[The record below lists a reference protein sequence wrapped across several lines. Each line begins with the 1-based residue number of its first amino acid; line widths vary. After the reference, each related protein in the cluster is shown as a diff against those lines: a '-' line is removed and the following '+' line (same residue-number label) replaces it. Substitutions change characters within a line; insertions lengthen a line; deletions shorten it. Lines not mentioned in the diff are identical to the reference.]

1 MFSKCAKAL
10 SGTALLMAELVAPA
24 EVAPPLDVDEEFGD
38 SAFNG
43 GVSVLADGVKSA
55 EPVSAFEPAAADP
68 EAEKDEVAPA
78 PLPPVDAL
86 DWIYI

>member
-1 MFSKCAKAL
+1 
-10 SGTALLMAELVAPA
+10 MAELVAPA

-38 SAFNG
+38 SAFKG
-43 GVSVLADGVKSA
+43 GVSVFADGVKSA
-55 EPVSAFEPAAADP
+55 EPVSAFDPADGELDDAN
-68 EAEKDEVAPA
+68 EEVAPA